1 MSRKKGKYFDGPG
14 LFWQTLEGELERRR
28 GSYRGGN
35 SARLEGEVMPANMLL
50 YTVEG
55 APLACLFVSPRC
67 LVALLVIVIIAYLSV
82 FSVFF
87 YAI

>member
-1 MSRKKGKYFDGPG
+1 M
-14 LFWQTLEGELERRR
+14 

-35 SARLEGEVMPANMLL
+35 SARLKRGVMPANMLL
-50 YTVEG
+50 YAIQG
-55 APLACLFVSPRC
+55 APSRLSFFLFLCC

-82 FSVFF
+82 FPVFF